1 MKKSIIGVLGGL
13 GPQTTAEF
21 YQALVDQTTVKTR
34 PAICIWSLP
43 MNLKHEQEYIAS
55 GKHTDYYFNL
65 LTDGIERLTKAG
77 CTQIVIPCNTVH
89 EFHSRLNQLNN
100 IPVANIIE
108 LTAKEVANRKWESCL
123 ILMTSRTRTT
133 QLYQN
138 SLTRRKVKVILP
150 TLEEQL
156 QLDQMIMGLL
166 GPANNQ
172 KCTQLIN
179 QISKRINCQRIVL
192 GCTDLQLIC
201 PPSFNVIDSM
211 NELVKFSVKLVK

>member
-21 YQALVDQTTVKTR
+21 YQALVDQATVKTR
-34 PAICIWSLP
+34 PATCIWSLP
-43 MNLKHEQEYIAS
+43 MNLKNEQEYIAS
-55 GKHTDYYFNL
+55 GKHTDYYLNL
-65 LTDGIERLTKAG
+65 LTDGIKRLTKAG

-89 EFHSRLNQLNN
+89 EFHSQLNQLNN

-108 LTAKEVANRKWESCL
+108 LTTKEVANRKWESCL
-123 ILMTSRTRTT
+123 MLMTSRTRTT

-138 SLTRRKVKVILP
+138 ALTRRKVKVILP

-201 PPSFNVIDSM
+201 PPSFNIIDSM
-211 NELVKFSVKLVK
+211 SELVKHTVKLTK